1 MHDAGLDDARAAD
14 PVERLLE
21 DSWES
26 RTGRASRRELIG
38 EFAAAVLF
46 LAVAVPLAVPA
57 IASHSF
63 DAGLAC
69 LLVALYALVAGAVRF
84 PIGAGYVVPSYVILV
99 PMLLLLPPEAV
110 PLFTA
115 AGLVIAS
122 AARWVARR
130 VPVEHVLFSIPNAW
144 HALGPALVLYAFGT
158 PHGVPALIGEYVAA
172 FLAGCVIDL
181 GTSTLREA
189 CALGIAPHL
198 QLRVVAIVWLIDACI
213 APLGFLLAF
222 AARHDHVQLLM
233 VLPLSALLL
242 ILDRDRSARIAQ
254 AHHRL
259 ELVGR
264 ERTRLQG
271 AVRRLGDAFSARL

>member
-26 RTGRASRRELIG
+26 RTDRASRRELVG

-46 LAVAVPLAVPA
+46 LAVAVPFAVPA

-99 PMLLLLPPEAV
+99 PMLLLLPPSAV

-122 AARWVARR
+122 AARGGCAAGSGRARAVLDSERVARARSRPRAPR
-130 VPVEHVLFSIPNAW
+130 VRH
-144 HALGPALVLYAFGT
+144 
-158 PHGVPALIGEYVAA
+158 
-172 FLAGCVIDL
+172 
-181 GTSTLREA
+181 
-189 CALGIAPHL
+189 
-198 QLRVVAIVWLIDACI
+198 
-213 APLGFLLAF
+213 
-222 AARHDHVQLLM
+222 AARH
-233 VLPLSALLL
+233 
-242 ILDRDRSARIAQ
+242 ARA
-254 AHHRL
+254 
-259 ELVGR
+259 
-264 ERTRLQG
+264 
-271 AVRRLGDAFSARL
+271 